1 MSHQHPSRIFCVVIF
16 GQKYLLLSEEQTI
29 STGNPGG
36 KINNFSEL
44 SVFSPL
50 FQWRKDL
57 RSQTFPICSF
67 RPILSFHFTSEGVRD
82 KLCFVW
88 HRSLN
93 FLP

>member
-1 MSHQHPSRIFCVVIF
+1 VILLISASCVARITGMSHQHPSRIFCVVIF

-50 FQWRKDL
+50 FQ
-57 RSQTFPICSF
+57 
-67 RPILSFHFTSEGVRD
+67 
-82 KLCFVW
+82 
-88 HRSLN
+88 
-93 FLP
+93 